1 MLRRLSARNQI
12 TPRGVECSPQDGEL
26 TRFGVYFHALRTLG
40 GGQDSLS
47 APRVIVPTDELL
59 FKSGVDAR
67 FVQKGVLV
75 FPSSVY
81 QTEAERLERKRLS
94 PYEIDAEL
102 NHSWMTLDLAAEQRN
117 AYPIFSIP
125 CQVCIHSSRLID
137 PR

>member
-1 MLRRLSARNQI
+1 MLRRLSLQNQI
-12 TPRGVECSPQDGEL
+12 TARIVECLPQDGEQ
-26 TRFGVYFHALRTLG
+26 TRFGVYFHALRTLNE
-40 GGQDSLS
+40 DRSHLC
-47 APRVIVPTDELL
+47 APCVIVPTEELL
-59 FKSGVDAR
+59 FEGGVDVR

-102 NHSWMTLDLAAEQRN
+102 NHSWMTLDLAAEQRD

-125 CQVCIHSSRLID
+125 CQVRIHSSRLID

>member
-1 MLRRLSARNQI
+1 MLRRLSARNQV

-26 TRFGVYFHALRTLG
+26 TRFGVYFHALRTRDE
-40 GGQDSLS
+40 GQEDLRV
-47 APRVIVPTDELL
+47 PCVIVPTEELL
-59 FKSGVDAR
+59 LESGIDVR

-102 NHSWMTLDLAAEQRN
+102 NRSWMTLDLAAECRDEH
-117 AYPIFSIP
+117 PIFSIP
-125 CQVCIHSSRLID
+125 CQVRIHSSRLVD